1 METEQAISILSE
13 ELKVIQSVT
22 AYCRDFEKEETKSL
36 EYRINREKAIEQA
49 ITALKEVQ
57 QYRKIGTADQIQSY
71 LKRIVKEVREYREIG
86 TVEQVRNQ
94 KKNLSVAYQIISDYE

>member
-1 METEQAISILSE
+1 METEQVIAILSE

-36 EYRINREKAIEQA
+36 EYRINRGKAIEQA
-49 ITALKEVQ
+49 ITAL
-57 QYRKIGTADQIQSY
+57 
-71 LKRIVKEVREYREIG
+71 KEVREYREIG

-94 KKNLSVAYQIISDYE
+94 KKTCPSHIRLSATMNSTEPLRISRRLKDIYVW